1 MHQNRWNMGRMALA
15 LIGLIMLAFVS
26 GVVRDTRAAGEP
38 SAGQNPTG
46 PVKKGPITIKQVM
59 KEAHKKPSQLLK
71 KVAMGK
77 ATDKQKAR
85 LLELYTAMSKTKPP
99 KGDIKGW
106 KEKCGLLVTAAKA
119 AVDGKPDAEKLLAK
133 ASSCK
138 GCHQLHKE

>member
-1 MHQNRWNMGRMALA
+1 MYQNRWPTGRMAA
-15 LIGLIMLAFVS
+15 LLFGLMMLACTS
-26 GVVRDTRAAGEP
+26 GVVRETRAAGAP
-38 SAGQNPTG
+38 TAGQKPT
-46 PVKKGPITIKQVM
+46 GPITIGQVM
-59 KEAHKKPSQLLK
+59 KEAHKKPDQLLK

-77 ATDKQKAR
+77 ASGKEKAR

-119 AVDGKPDAEKLLAK
+119 AIDRKPDAKKLLAK

-138 GCHQLHKE
+138 GCHQLHKP